1 MSRVVWA
8 DYDISGNISDPK
20 KTSDAVVELGHVA
33 EDFTIRRHLLPGVSG
48 FTIAAALLYL
58 TFWS

>member
-20 KTSDAVVELGHVA
+20 KTSDAVVELGRVA
-33 EDFTIRRHLLPGVSG
+33 EEFTIRKALPEVSG
-48 FTIAAALLYL
+48 FTIAAALLLL
-58 TFWS
+58 TFWN